1 MKGSLTVEA
10 SYVFPFCFFVIF
22 IVCQL
27 GCYQYNQA
35 VLKMTGYES
44 IVRTMEEREL
54 NDKAIEEQLENLAE
68 TLAQERTIGMKNLEV
83 TVKMTATKIVLTYA
97 GVQTAIESPTEVTVV
112 YERTNPEWT
121 LRMAREIVRN

>member
-22 IVCQL
+22 IICQL

-44 IVRTMEEREL
+44 IVRTLEEREL
-54 NDKAIEEQLENLAE
+54 HDDLLKEQLESRAE
-68 TLAQERTIGMKNLEV
+68 TFALERTIGMKELDV
-83 TVKMTATKIVLTYA
+83 SVKMTATKIALTYE
-97 GVQTAIESPTEVTVV
+97 GVQTMIESPMKVTVV
-112 YERTNPEWT
+112 YERICPEWT
-121 LRMAREIVRN
+121 LRMAKGIVRK

>member
-22 IVCQL
+22 IICQL

-54 NDKAIEEQLENLAE
+54 SDAQIKEHLKSRAE
-68 TLAQERTIGMKNLEV
+68 TFALERVIGIKDLEV
-83 TVKMTATKIVLTYA
+83 SVKMTSTKIAVTYT
-97 GVQTAIESPTEVTVV
+97 GIQTVIESPMEVTAV
-112 YERTNPEWT
+112 YERTCPERT
-121 LRMAREIVRN
+121 LRMAKGIVRK